1 MKNNWI
7 ILIVIAVILV
17 VGYLFLTSNKTVTS
31 PPVDEQVVSEP
42 ELEAGSESVVLSE
55 QNDSGEL
62 GTASLVGVDGQV
74 VVTLSLTGFE
84 VGVEQ
89 PAHIHIGACPDV
101 GAVSYPLTNVVD
113 GVSVTTLDV
122 TLEQLKGEQPLAIN
136 VHESTDNP
144 QNYVSCGD
152 LAL

>member
-31 PPVDEQVVSEP
+31 PPVDEQNVSEI
-42 ELEAGSESVVLSE
+42 EAGSENIVLSE
-55 QNDSGEL
+55 QNSSGES
-62 GTASLVGVDGQV
+62 GTASLVGVNGQV
-74 VVTLSLTGFE
+74 VVTLSLTGFKA
-84 VGVEQ
+84 GVEQ
-89 PAHIHIGACPDV
+89 PAHIHVGACPDV
-101 GAVSYPLTNVVD
+101 GAVSYPLTNVLD

-122 TLEQLKGEQPLAIN
+122 TLEQLKGEQPLGIN